1 METLEFIR
9 KCAFSAMHI
18 FPYSRRPGTPADKMP
33 GQLVSAVKSAR
44 AHEAQ
49 RLADELHRDFLHASV
64 GQVLPVLFETEEDGF
79 CFGHSDTYLMVKVRA
94 SSLRRQIRDVR
105 ITNVEGD
112 VLCGECI

>member
-1 METLEFIR
+1 MYIP
-9 KCAFSAMHI
+9 S
-18 FPYSRRPGTPADKMP
+18 YSVIVTGCSFLSLSIISILPI
-33 GQLVSAVKSAR
+33 L
-44 AHEAQ
+44 
-49 RLADELHRDFLHASV
+49 LALAYSIAASSV

-94 SSLRRQIRDVR
+94 SSLRRQIKDVR